1 MTTLCRSKAAY
12 TTPALAMQ
20 HLRARRRHERAALY
34 AYKCQECAQYHLTK
48 LRPPAEANLEKP

>member
-1 MTTLCRSKAAY
+1 
-12 TTPALAMQ
+12 MQ